1 MAIIYILILLFT
13 LLLFYQ
19 FYSCNVLEGID
30 QGEIDKIN
38 AKLSELVTTVRTIT
52 NDQSI
57 KTIKSDLD
65 TLKNDLSIV
74 KPQIQEFQELKP
86 KVDEMY
92 KVSQPYMIPDV
103 DDIEYEN
110 ETENV

>member
-30 QGEIDKIN
+30 KGEIDKIN

-74 KPQIQEFQELKP
+74 KPQIQELKP

-110 ETENV
+110 ETANV